1 MIAFWTILHGLVG
14 MVLLGAVSHQGLS
27 VWRRPAPARV
37 FFDRFRAV
45 HAGGYANAVTILY
58 LIAFT
63 MGALIYPVFV
73 LDVKSTIGDYG
84 LRKTMGVFQI
94 KEHVSVIG
102 LGLLP
107 AYWYF
112 WQSVPVP
119 ESAGARRVL
128 TTILMVCVWWSLVVG
143 HVLNNVRGMM

>member
-37 FFDRFRAV
+37 FIDRFRAV
-45 HAGGYANAVTILY
+45 RAGGYVHAVTILY
-58 LIAFT
+58 VIAFT

-84 LRKTMGVFQI
+84 MRKTMGVFQI
-94 KEHVSVIG
+94 KEHVAVIG
-102 LGLLP
+102 LAILP
-107 AYWYF
+107 VYWHF
-112 WQSVPVP
+112 WQTVPP
-119 ESAGARRVL
+119 GESAATRRVL
-128 TTILMVCVWWSLVVG
+128 TTMLMVCVWWSLVVG
-143 HVLNNVRGMM
+143 HVLNNVRGML